1 MKKVIL
7 VAFFL
12 ILSLSFA
19 MNVAMFVSTTFF
31 KLATSSFEAIT
42 NRPSA
47 SSKVHPKNSLVKF
60 KGKTVRVAAAVA
72 STTGS
77 IKRRSVRT
85 SVRSIGSMAIEAIPY
100 LGVAAIVG
108 VTAWELKEL
117 CETVK
122 DIEALNLALNPDSEK
137 RDDQHSV
144 CSLKIP
150 TKDQLLQNGSATSEE
165 LGNKVKSYLS
175 ELKTE

>member
-1 MKKVIL
+1 
-7 VAFFL
+7 
-12 ILSLSFA
+12 
-19 MNVAMFVSTTFF
+19 
-31 KLATSSFEAIT
+31 
-42 NRPSA
+42 
-47 SSKVHPKNSLVKF
+47 
-60 KGKTVRVAAAVA
+60 
-72 STTGS
+72 
-77 IKRRSVRT
+77 
-85 SVRSIGSMAIEAIPY
+85 MAIEAIPY